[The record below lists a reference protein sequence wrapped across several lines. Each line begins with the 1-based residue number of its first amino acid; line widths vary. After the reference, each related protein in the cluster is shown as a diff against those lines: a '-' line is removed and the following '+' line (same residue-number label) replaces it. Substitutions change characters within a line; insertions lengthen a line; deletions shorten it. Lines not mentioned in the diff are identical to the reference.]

1 MGRLSSKPAESR
13 LVKVPASQVT
23 LNAIL
28 TVPEKA
34 RGIVIFVHGSGS
46 SRLSPRNQFVARS
59 LNQAGLATLLFD
71 LLTPAEELN
80 EQGGQFRF
88 NIALL
93 AGRLLEVTRWV
104 AENPGT
110 SHLKVAYFGA
120 STGAAAALFVAARQ
134 PESVK
139 AIVSLGGRPD
149 LAGSTLPLVK
159 APTLLIVG
167 GNDPEVIRLNEKAL
181 DLLSCKKKLEIVRG
195 ATHLFEEPGTLEQ
208 VASLAQNWFEQNL

>member
-139 AIVSLGGRPD
+139 AIVSRGGRPD